1 MLKNYFVIAIRN
13 LWRNKVFSIINISGL
28 SIGLACCMLIFLY
41 TKDEV
46 SYDRFHGKK
55 DQIYRVTAQVLDDKG
70 HEAFKGVKTGLVHG
84 PSFKQNI
91 PEIEDFVR
99 VEKSTYV
106 VRKDK
111 ETFNQDVL
119 FVDDNFFSV
128 FSFPLV
134 NGNPKK
140 VLSDINS
147 MVLSDETAKKYFG
160 TTDVIG
166 KTLELQMNDKFEP
179 FVISGVAKR
188 SPQNSTIKFDA
199 LLSMK
204 FREKIDPDNSWLNMF
219 ISTFLVLNPKADPK
233 AVSAK
238 MIQVYAD
245 KAKSQLKE
253 AKERDNFNYSIIW
266 GLQPLLQIHLS
277 EDYTAQDELTD
288 ASNPVNSYILT
299 GIAVF
304 ILIIACIN
312 FINLTIARSLKRSK
326 EIGIRKVVG
335 GQRVQL
341 TRQFLGESFIVC
353 FISFVF
359 AIVLATAALPLFND
373 LANKRLS
380 LSYLADTQLILG
392 FIGLFLI
399 TGFAAGF
406 YPALV
411 LSGFN
416 PIQTLYNRVKFS
428 GKNYLSKSL
437 VVLQFALAAL
447 LIISTLFIY
456 EQFHYLTHQELG
468 YNDKNLVVVNMDRG
482 ASKQLI
488 SLFKTE
494 LTKNA
499 SIQMVG
505 THNRGRQG
513 TVAKANRKQVQF
525 DYDHIDDQY
534 LPSLQVPIIKGR
546 NFSPDFPSDSTHSV
560 LINET
565 FAREAGWKD
574 PIGKT
579 VDLFWRDRKLTIV
592 GVVKDYHFRSLKE
605 KIGAQ
610 LFTSEPEGNSS
621 QINIKITPDNIP
633 QTLKF
638 IETTYKKLVPFYPF
652 SYEFKNETN
661 LRDYES
667 EEKWKQIIS
676 FAAILT
682 IFISCIGLLGLAMLS
697 AEQRTKEIGVRKVL
711 GASVSSIVQ
720 LVSNNFLKLVLLANI
735 IALPIAWWAVHT
747 WLQNFAYHIV
757 IRWWVFAIAV
767 LITLLIALITV
778 GFQAIKAAVANPV
791 KSLRTE

>member
-1 MLKNYFVIAIRN
+1 
-13 LWRNKVFSIINISGL
+13 
-28 SIGLACCMLIFLY
+28 MLIFLY

-46 SYDRFHGKK
+46 SYDRFHEKK

-84 PSFKQNI
+84 PAFKQDI

-99 VEKSTYV
+99 VEHSSFIVK
-106 VRKDK
+106 KGK

-128 FSFPLV
+128 FSFPLIY
-134 NGNPKK
+134 GSPKK
-140 VLSDINS
+140 VLPDLNS
-147 MVLSDETAKKYFG
+147 IVLSDETAKKYFG
-160 TTDVIG
+160 ATDVIG
-166 KTLELQMNDKFEP
+166 KTLELEMNGKFEP
-179 FVISGVAKR
+179 FTVSGVSKR
-188 SPQNSTIKFDA
+188 SPQNSTIKFSM
-199 LLSMK
+199 LLPMK
-204 FREKIDPDNSWLNMF
+204 FREKIDPDKSWLNMF
-219 ISTFLVLNPKADPK
+219 ISTFMVLNPKADPK
-233 AVSAK
+233 IVSAK
-238 MIQVYAD
+238 MIRIYED
-245 KAKSQLKE
+245 KAKDQLKE
-253 AKERDNFNYSIIW
+253 AKERDNFNYSVIW

-277 EDYTAQDELTD
+277 KDYTAQDELTD
-288 ASNPVNSYILT
+288 ASSPVNSYILT

-335 GQRVQL
+335 GQRKQL
-341 TRQFLGESFIVC
+341 IRQFLGESFIVC
-353 FISFVF
+353 FISFAF
-359 AIVLATAALPLFND
+359 AIVLATIALPVFND

-380 LSYLADTQLILG
+380 LSYLLDTQLILG
-392 FIGLFLI
+392 FVGLFLI

-416 PIQTLYNRVKFS
+416 PIQTLYNRVKLT
-428 GKNYLSKSL
+428 GKNYLAKGL
-437 VVLQFALAAL
+437 VIVQFALAAL

-456 EQFHYLTHQELG
+456 EQFHYLTHKELG
-468 YNDKNLVVVNMDRG
+468 YNDKDLVVVDMDRG

-488 SLFKTE
+488 ALFKTE
-494 LTKNA
+494 LTKSR
-499 SIQMVG
+499 SILMAG

-513 TVAKANRKQVQF
+513 TVAKADGKQIGF

-534 LPSLQVPIIKGR
+534 LPSLQVPIVKGR

-560 LINET
+560 LINEA

-579 VDLFWRDRKLTIV
+579 VDLFWRDRKLTVV

-621 QINIKITPDNIP
+621 QVNIKISPVNIP

-638 IETTYKKLVPFYPF
+638 IEATYKKLVPFYPF

-661 LRDYES
+661 LRAYES

-697 AEQRTKEIGVRKVL
+697 AEQRSKEIGIRKVL
-711 GASVSSIVQ
+711 GASVRSIVQ
-720 LVSNNFLKLVLLANI
+720 LISNNFLKLVLVANI
-735 IALPIAWWAVHT
+735 IALPVAWWAIHK
-747 WLQNFAYHIV
+747 WLENFAYHIV

-767 LITLLIALITV
+767 LITLLIALFTV
-778 GFQAIKAAVANPV
+778 GFQAIKVAVANPV

>member
-1 MLKNYFVIAIRN
+1 
-13 LWRNKVFSIINISGL
+13 
-28 SIGLACCMLIFLY
+28 MLIFLY

-46 SYDRFHGKK
+46 SYDRFHKKK

-84 PSFKQNI
+84 PSFKQYI

-99 VEKSTYV
+99 VEKSSFV

-111 ETFNQDVL
+111 ETFNQEIL
-119 FVDDNFFSV
+119 FTDDNFFSV
-128 FSFPLV
+128 FSFPLI

-140 VLSDINS
+140 VLSDLNS
-147 MVLSDETAKKYFG
+147 MVLSDEAAKKYFG

-166 KTLELQMNDKFEP
+166 KTLELQVNDKFEP

-188 SPQNSTIKFDA
+188 SPQNSTIKFNA
-199 LLSMK
+199 LLPMK
-204 FREKIDPDNSWLNMF
+204 FREKMDPDNSWLNMF
-219 ISTFLVLNPKADPK
+219 VSTFLVLNPKADPK
-233 AVSAK
+233 AVLAK
-238 MIQVYAD
+238 MTRIYQD
-245 KAKSQLKE
+245 KAKDQLKE
-253 AKERDNFNYSIIW
+253 AKQRDNFNYSLIW

-277 EDYTAQDELTD
+277 KDYTAQDELTD
-288 ASNPVNSYILT
+288 ASSPVNSYILT

-335 GQRVQL
+335 GQRMQL
-341 TRQFLGESFIVC
+341 TCQFLGESFIVC
-353 FISFVF
+353 FISFAC
-359 AIVLATAALPLFND
+359 AIVLATVALPVFND

-380 LSYLADTQLILG
+380 LSYLADTQLVLG

-416 PIQTLYNRVKFS
+416 PIQTLYNRVRLT
-428 GKNYLSKSL
+428 GKNYLAKSL

-447 LIISTLFIY
+447 LIISTFFVY
-456 EQFHYLTHQELG
+456 EQFHYLTHKELG
-468 YNDKNLVVVNMDRG
+468 YNDKDLVVVDMDWG
-482 ASKQLI
+482 ANKQLI
-488 SLFKTE
+488 LLFKTE

-499 SIQMVG
+499 SIQAVG

-513 TVAKANRKQVQF
+513 TVAKADGKQIQF

-534 LPSLQVPIIKGR
+534 LPSLQIPIVKGR
-546 NFSPDFPSDSTHSV
+546 NFSSDFPSDSTHSV
-560 LINET
+560 LINEA

-579 VDLFWRDRKLTIV
+579 VDLFWRDRKLTVV

-621 QINIKITPDNIP
+621 QLNIKLIPNNIP

-638 IETTYKKLVPFYPF
+638 IEATYKKLVPFYPF
-652 SYEFKNETN
+652 SYDFKNETN
-661 LRDYES
+661 LRAYES

-697 AEQRTKEIGVRKVL
+697 AEQRTKEIGIRKVL

-735 IALPIAWWAVHT
+735 IALPIAWWAVHE

-757 IRWWVFAIAV
+757 ISWWVFAIAV
-767 LITLLIALITV
+767 LITLLIALFTV
-778 GFQAIKAAVANPV
+778 GFQAIKAAIANPV